1 MLSLHSPTACGGIG
15 AITLM
20 VGAAILTMAGDGTA
34 GTVRAGALAGAAG
47 TAVAGGDII
56 ITITIIPD
64 IIPVA
69 VVIGEVAIGE
79 VAIGEMHIP
88 IDVLMVRAVLLM
100 PETEYRPLLPA
111 VLLL

>member
-64 IIPVA
+64 IIPVEDTGVGDIGHVIRIRTVVLREQA
-69 VVIGEVAIGE
+69 VTAI
-79 VAIGEMHIP
+79 
-88 IDVLMVRAVLLM
+88 LLQQS
-100 PETEYRPLLPA
+100 A
-111 VLLL
+111 GQVQV

>member
-20 VGAAILTMAGDGTA
+20 VGAVILTMAGDGTA

-47 TAVAGGDII
+47 TAVAGGDI
-56 ITITIIPD
+56 TITIIPD

-69 VVIGEVAIGE
+69 VVIGEA
-79 VAIGEMHIP
+79 AIGEMHIP

-100 PETEYRPLLPA
+100 PETEYRPLLLA

>member
-64 IIPVA
+64 IIPVEDTGVGDIGHVIRIHTVVLREQA
-69 VVIGEVAIGE
+69 VTAI
-79 VAIGEMHIP
+79 
-88 IDVLMVRAVLLM
+88 LLQQS
-100 PETEYRPLLPA
+100 A
-111 VLLL
+111 GQVQA

>member
-20 VGAAILTMAGDGTA
+20 VGAVILTMAGDGTA

-69 VVIGEVAIGE
+69 VVIGEAAIGDRKSTRLNSS
-79 VAIGEMHIP
+79 HTQKS
-88 IDVLMVRAVLLM
+88 RM
-100 PETEYRPLLPA
+100 PSSA
-111 VLLL
+111 

>member
-20 VGAAILTMAGDGTA
+20 VGAVILTMAGDGTA

-64 IIPVA
+64 IIPVEDTGVGDIGHVIRIRTVVLREQA
-69 VVIGEVAIGE
+69 VTAI
-79 VAIGEMHIP
+79 
-88 IDVLMVRAVLLM
+88 LLQQS
-100 PETEYRPLLPA
+100 A
-111 VLLL
+111 GQVQA